1 MGSTIVYLFDML
13 EFLKIIERIQRLSYP
28 YNTSKHH
35 IAFNDKKIH
44 FSNDV
49 VEMIKIA
56 EG

>member
-28 YNTSKHH
+28 YNTFKHH